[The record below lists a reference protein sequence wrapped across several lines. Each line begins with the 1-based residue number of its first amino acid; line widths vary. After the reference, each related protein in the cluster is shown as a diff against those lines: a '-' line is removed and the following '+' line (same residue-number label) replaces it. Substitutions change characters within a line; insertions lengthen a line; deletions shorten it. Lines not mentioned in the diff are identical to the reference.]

1 MTLWTNTKLYLWQVL
16 VTMVLPS
23 PQWDV
28 QGVLQVGL
36 AVGDIDQMKKFATV
50 RRLAMQ
56 IEYQIE
62 IEEAYPSFIINRVYQ
77 EVYVEKPNKYSRRN
91 RYGRKTF

>member
-1 MTLWTNTKLYLWQVL
+1 MFYVKASKLAEARDSKIFLL
-16 VTMVLPS
+16 
-23 PQWDV
+23 
-28 QGVLQVGL
+28 LQVGL

-62 IEEAYPSFIINRVYQ
+62 IEEAYPSFIINRGYQ